1 MFELHK
7 SPCFTANKPLQQP
20 PQLQVVLTIIFT
32 SVMLDVFTFYMGTI
46 FLYCAAVVELL
57 I

>member
-1 MFELHK
+1 MFELDK
-7 SPCFTANKPLQQP
+7 SPCFTANKPLQQL

-32 SVMLDVFTFYMGTI
+32 SVMLDVFTFCMGTN
-46 FLYCAAVVELL
+46 FRYCVAVVQLL

>member
-7 SPCFTANKPLQQP
+7 SPCFTANNPLQHL

-32 SVMLDVFTFYMGTI
+32 SVMLDVLTFHMGTN
-46 FLYCAAVVELL
+46 FLYCVAVVQLF